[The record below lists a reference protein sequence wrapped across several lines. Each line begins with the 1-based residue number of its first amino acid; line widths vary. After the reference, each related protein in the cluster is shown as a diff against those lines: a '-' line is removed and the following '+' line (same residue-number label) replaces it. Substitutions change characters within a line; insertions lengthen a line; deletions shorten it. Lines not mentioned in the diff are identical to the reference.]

1 MVLSTCSPVASP
13 DVHWRFVRGR
23 SLVVACPKLDRTEGY
38 VEKLAGIM
46 AQNNIPK
53 VIIVRMQVPCCG
65 GLTMITKQAHAASGR
80 TDLVI
85 EEVTIGLDGELL
97 KTERIA

>member
-1 MVLSTCSPVASP
+1 
-13 DVHWRFVRGR
+13 
-23 SLVVACPKLDRTEGY
+23 
-38 VEKLAGIM
+38 M

-65 GLTMITKQAHAASGR
+65 GLTMITRQAHAASGR

-85 EEVTIGLDGELL
+85 EEVTIGLDGALL
-97 KTERIA
+97 KTERIV